1 MTTSDKPKKLTITV
15 DGYDASCVE
24 DWLNQKVSEVVAT
37 RLENKAAD
45 AIEARVQEIV
55 DELSRERIGKVI
67 DEVLAEGWA
76 VTNTFGESTGKKVT
90 VRERVSSFFNAEDR
104 YRGSSFVGDWLR
116 QSIDRDLKK
125 AVDEEVKAAKEKLRK
140 MFDEAIT
147 GKFAA
152 TIREALTGK

>member
-1 MTTSDKPKKLTITV
+1 MATSKQKKLTITV
-15 DGYDASCVE
+15 DGYDASRVE
-24 DWLNQKVSEVVAT
+24 DWLDQKVGEVVAA

-45 AIEARVQEIV
+45 AIEARVQAIV

-76 VTNTFGESTGKKVT
+76 VTNNYGESTGKKIT
-90 VRERVSSFFNAEDR
+90 VRERVSGFFNGEDR
-104 YRGSSFVGDWLR
+104 YRGNSFVGDWLR

-125 AVDEEVKAAKEKLRK
+125 AVEEEVKTAKEKLRA

-152 TIREALTGK
+152 TIREALTLK